1 VETITLPVP
10 STDAGYLDQVRYA
23 LAFLSE
29 DVDAYEVDAE
39 RGVSVTLRPG
49 ADAEAIRARV
59 DELLRRY
66 DRSEFGN
73 KSVVR
78 YTNRR
83 DLPVVDAWSG
93 LLERRWVTPVGEGH
107 VILRGPAAQL
117 LALVEHRV
125 QTVFAREFHA
135 ELELFPATIKSETLH
150 RCNHFTSFP
159 EHMDFVAHLRQDL
172 DVLNGFAQACK
183 TEGWSPRLHEGR
195 MAPHDFSLS
204 PSCCYHAYE
213 GMEGW
218 TLEKPG
224 RAITAVLHCHRYEGA
239 NHKSLNR
246 LRAFT
251 MREVIWV
258 GHPAFVL
265 ASRGRAEELI
275 IQWAKDW
282 ELSCT
287 FETANDMFFTDDYSV
302 KASFQ
307 RQQEAKRELRVD
319 VPFDGGTLSV
329 FSSNFHAQTFGKAFS
344 ISLGGKPATSGCV
357 GWGLERWVYAIYSQ
371 FGFDVARWPARL
383 REEYEAFVA
392 AGWTR

>member
-1 VETITLPVP
+1 VNTITLPVP
-10 STDAGYLDQVRYA
+10 STDAGYLDQVRYS

-29 DVDAYEVDAE
+29 DVESYDVDAE
-39 RGVSVTLRPG
+39 KGVVVKLKPG
-49 ADAEAIRARV
+49 ADTEAIRTRV

-78 YTNRR
+78 YTNKR

-93 LLERRWVTPVGEGH
+93 LLERKWVTPVGEGH

-117 LALVEHRV
+117 LALVEHKV
-125 QTVFAREFHA
+125 KTVFAREFKA

-172 DVLNGFAQACK
+172 EVLNGFAEACK
-183 TEGWSPRLHEGR
+183 TEGWSPKLHEGR
-195 MAPHDFSLS
+195 MAAHDFSLS

-258 GHPAFVL
+258 GHPGFVL

-282 ELSCT
+282 ELSCS

-319 VPFDGGTLSV
+319 IPFDGGNLSV

-344 ISLGGKPATSGCV
+344 ISLGGKPATSGCI
-357 GWGLERWVYAIYSQ
+357 GWGLERWVYAVYSQ